1 MDRAVLHC
9 DMNNFYA
16 SVECLHNPSLRGK
29 PVAVGGD
36 EDARHGI
43 VLAKNYEAKKY
54 GIKTGEALWEARKKC
69 PNLITVKARHDVYLR
84 FSKMAREIYERYTDK
99 IESFGIDECWLDIT
113 GCENYL
119 KKTAAEVADDIR
131 ETIKFELGV
140 TVSVGVSW
148 NKIFAKLGSDLKK
161 PDATTVITRDN
172 YKQKIFTLPAEDL
185 LYVGRQTQKK
195 LNAVGIKTIGDIA
208 MADRK
213 ALTNMLGVWGEQLWN
228 SANGYDT
235 SPVNANG
242 AEAMVKSVGNSTTC
256 RRDLNNENEVR
267 MMIMVMAESVAAR
280 LREQWLKGQVI
291 SVYIRDKHLV
301 TWGKQHKINEPT
313 FISSEIVDT
322 AMKLFAQH
330 YDFKEPIRSVGVTV
344 SDLSSADEVRQTSL
358 FESEAERQ
366 KAEKLELLVDDLRRR
381 FGHRVIS
388 KGLLLADKALTNL
401 NPKVDLINPFNGKL

>member
-280 LREQWLKGQVI
+280 LREQWLKGRVI